1 MVNKQTKRNL
11 KKERKRMGR
20 FLLIMFPVMILLA
33 SVLYLLAPSLK
44 NQQWIVITL
53 IVAFGLV
60 GYFLY
65 LKILQKHDEK
75 QAKQPKKYDPFAD

>member
-1 MVNKQTKRNL
+1 
-11 KKERKRMGR
+11 MGR